1 METFIGIMIWVVIFA
16 VWYCKTYPEKLKG
29 FVRSH
34 AINIQWPRRKPSVRV
49 KPKVRERSTQD
60 YRKLV
65 GTIESICALDSFSA
79 SDAAAMVEA
88 AKRLLEIE
96 PSSGQIWEAYAL
108 DSLESAE
115 IVCDECSIPVEKTIK
130 KTGVKIQCKKCGK
143 WLALRNSKVTII
155 DPSRV
160 DLEDWEK

>member
-1 METFIGIMIWVVIFA
+1 MVLQDLSREIERF
-16 VWYCKTYPEKLKG
+16 CPL
-29 FVRSH
+29 H
-34 AINIQWPRRKPSVRV
+34 AINVQWPRKKPSVRV
-49 KPKVRERSTQD
+49 RSKVRERSAHD

-65 GTIESICALDSFSA
+65 GTIESTSALDSFSA

-88 AKRLLEIE
+88 VKRLLEIE
-96 PSSGQIWEAYAL
+96 SSSGQIWEAYVL

-115 IVCDECSIPVEKTIK
+115 IVCDDCRIPVEKIIK